1 MIDDCHAT
9 GFVGE
14 HGRGTHEH
22 AGALG
27 EVDILTGTLGKA
39 LGGGMGGF
47 ICARQEVVDL
57 LRQRARPYL
66 FSNALAPAL
75 VEGAREALNLVRKG
89 DELRKQL
96 FGNAR
101 LFRSLMTDAGFD
113 LLPGEHPI
121 IPVMLYDAKIAQ
133 SMAAKLLD
141 EGVFVTGFS
150 FPVVPRGR
158 ARIRTQMN
166 AAHSEDQ
173 VRAAVDAFTKVGR
186 ELGVIG

>member
-1 MIDDCHAT
+1 
-9 GFVGE
+9 
-14 HGRGTHEH
+14 
-22 AGALG
+22 
-27 EVDILTGTLGKA
+27 
-39 LGGGMGGF
+39 MGGF

-75 VEGAREALNLVRKG
+75 VEGSRRALHLVREG
-89 DELRKQL
+89 DDLRKQL
-96 FGNAR
+96 FENAK
-101 LFRSLMTDAGFD
+101 LFRSLMTEAGFD

-121 IPVMLYDAKIAQ
+121 IPVMLYDAKKAQ

-150 FPVVPRGR
+150 FPVVPRGK

-166 AAHSEDQ
+166 AAHTEEQ
-173 VRAAVDAFTKVGR
+173 VRRTVDAFVKVGR
-186 ELGVIG
+186 EIGAIS